1 MPMSTKLTVFL
12 ALVLAAGPFAS
23 ADELFFRDGTKA
35 EVKDL
40 TIEEKE
46 VVCVMKG
53 MRAVIPLE
61 YVDLERTRAANARP
75 KEEAAEKEDAPPPGS
90 FVPNNELTEPLTPD
104 PASKRKLPSPVLSG
118 EEARALI
125 GQWDAAMKDQVRKL
139 GQGGPPAGS
148 VFDIPMAA
156 RDSVT
161 GVNCLLNKRLPDRF
175 VVDTGAEV
183 TTLSGLTARRAGVKM
198 GSARFLPLRLAKSSA
213 LAGWGTLEELRIG
226 PLILHDVPVLVVDGA
241 EDNLLGQNL
250 LHHFVVTLDYPAG
263 MLRLAIP
270 PKPAETR

>member
-1 MPMSTKLTVFL
+1 MTMSMKIKVFL
-12 ALVLAAGPFAS
+12 ALFVAAGSFPI
-23 ADELFFRDGTKA
+23 ADELVFRDGTKA

-61 YVDLERTRAANARP
+61 YVDLEKTRAANAGP
-75 KEEAAEKEDAPPPGS
+75 KGAAAGKEADPPPS
-90 FVPNNELTEPLTPD
+90 AFAPKNELTEPLTPD
-104 PASKRKLPSPVLSG
+104 PASRRKLPSPVLSG

-125 GQWDAAMKDQVRKL
+125 DGWDAAIGDQVRKL
-139 GQGGPPAGS
+139 GPGGSLAGI

-156 RDSVT
+156 RDNVT

-226 PLILHDVPVLVVDGA
+226 PLVLHEFPVLVVDGA

-250 LHHFVVTLDYPAG
+250 LHHFVVTLDYPG
-263 MLRLAIP
+263 GTLRLAVP